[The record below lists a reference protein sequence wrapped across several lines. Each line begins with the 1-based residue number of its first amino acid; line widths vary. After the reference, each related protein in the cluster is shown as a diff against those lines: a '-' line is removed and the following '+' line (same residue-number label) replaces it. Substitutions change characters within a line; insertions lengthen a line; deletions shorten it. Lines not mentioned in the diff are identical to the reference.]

1 MLLPPEWQVSGQK
14 SAKGGNSQVG
24 RGQRKTV
31 WRDNFG
37 LVVVV
42 MFYASVS
49 EYPRMRTL

>member
-37 LVVVV
+37 LVAVV

-49 EYPRMRTL
+49 EYPRMGTL